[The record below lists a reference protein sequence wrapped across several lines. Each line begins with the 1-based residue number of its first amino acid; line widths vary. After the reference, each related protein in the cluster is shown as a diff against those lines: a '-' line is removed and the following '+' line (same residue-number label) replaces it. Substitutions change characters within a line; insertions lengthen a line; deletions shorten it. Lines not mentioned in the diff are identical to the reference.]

1 LRGTF
6 PTSPRDGQQK
16 PVWKLALLATPSR
29 TQGTGMQTQQAATP
43 DFSAI
48 TKESA
53 SEFDLALHKAVR
65 NSVASMDEL
74 RVCVGR
80 CVEHLKQR
88 QMGPVQVILTMKAM
102 VRESV
107 KRYRPFGDEEPRS
120 NSDIMTDY
128 VVKWAIIAFYGN
140 VS

>member
-1 LRGTF
+1 M
-6 PTSPRDGQQK
+6 
-16 PVWKLALLATPSR
+16 
-29 TQGTGMQTQQAATP
+29 QGSGMETHQVAKP

-53 SEFDLALHKAVR
+53 SEFDLALHRAVR
-65 NSVASMDEL
+65 NSVTSMNDL
-74 RVCVGR
+74 RMCVGK
-80 CVEHLKQR
+80 CVEHLKAD
-88 QMGPVQVILTMKAM
+88 QMGPVQVILTMKAL

-128 VVKWAIIAFYGN
+128 VVKWAIIEFYRN
-140 VS
+140 VA